1 MDLCECAEE
10 APCRSLAKCRMCS
23 LYPLLENIRD
33 LIPKSACFEILGE
46 GHSAS
51 RLCALACS
59 MVPIVRG
66 EQSRPVSTRPR
77 RPCPL
82 LLRFKVQFQS
92 DNGMRWRNGHA
103 VHCPNHKIVHL
114 PSRLLTSLPKL
125 LQKNRPPFS
134 SSKNIS
140 SWRSPRLIPWEIA
153 PAYSN
158 LNGLAME
165 KAPPKF

>member
-1 MDLCECAEE
+1 MHWGGLNSSFIQRLKKTPSRADRLFLQHQLVDLCECAEE

-77 RPCPL
+77 RSCPL

-92 DNGMRWRNGHA
+92 DNGM
-103 VHCPNHKIVHL
+103 
-114 PSRLLTSLPKL
+114 
-125 LQKNRPPFS
+125 
-134 SSKNIS
+134 IS
-140 SWRSPRLIPWEIA
+140 SFVQIRARQGDFSPIC
-153 PAYSN
+153 
-158 LNGLAME
+158 
-165 KAPPKF
+165 